1 MTDVS
6 NAARVTSVL
15 EDPSVQSVAR
25 VYAVALLDSVPAAE
39 AGQLVEEAE
48 SFVSAVLDTQPQ
60 FERLLCTVATQQKQ
74 KLELVERIVA
84 ARATPVFT
92 NFLRVLIRH
101 DRAELIRTVVAMAQR
116 ELEVRQGKVRVRVTS
131 AAPLT
136 AASTAALVE
145 SLSRSLAA
153 EPILETQV
161 DPALLGG
168 VVIRVGDT
176 VYDGSVRIRLKQLRA
191 RLRERCLNEVQ
202 RGRDRFRY
210 PEGN

>member
-1 MTDVS
+1 MADVT

-25 VYAVALLDSVPAAE
+25 VYAVGLLDSVPASE
-39 AGQLVEEAE
+39 AA
-48 SFVSAVLDTQPQ
+48 SVLDEARSFLVDVLDPQPQ
-60 FERLLCTVATQQKQ
+60 FERLLCTVTTQQDL
-74 KLELVERIVA
+74 KLQLIERVVA
-84 ARATPVFT
+84 PRATPIFT

-101 DRAELIRTVVAMAQR
+101 DRAVLLRTVVAVAER
-116 ELEVRQGKVRVRVTS
+116 EWEIRSGKVRVRVTS
-131 AAPLT
+131 ATPLT
-136 AASTAALVE
+136 DVSTTALVE
-145 SLSRSLAA
+145 SLTRSLAA
-153 EPILETQV
+153 EPILETKV

-176 VYDGSVRIRLKQLRA
+176 VYDGSVRNRLKQLRA

-202 RGRDRFRY
+202 RGRDRFRH

>member
-1 MTDVS
+1 MADVS

-25 VYAVALLDSVPAAE
+25 VYAVALLDAVPAGE
-39 AGQLVEEAE
+39 AAAIVEEAV
-48 SFVSAVLDTQPQ
+48 SFVTEVLDPQPQ
-60 FERLLCTVATQQKQ
+60 FERLLCTVVTQQDL
-74 KLELVERIVA
+74 KLQLVERVVA
-84 ARATPVFT
+84 PRATPVFA

-101 DRAELIRTVVAMAQR
+101 DRADLLRTVVAVAER
-116 ELEVRQGKVRVRVTS
+116 ELESRSGKVRVRVTS
-131 AAPLT
+131 ATPLT
-136 AASTAALVE
+136 EASTAALVE
-145 SLSRSLAA
+145 SLTRSLAA
-153 EPILETQV
+153 VPILETKV

-202 RGRDRFRY
+202 RGRDRFRH